1 MIRVNNESLTE
12 NKAAKVLLCKA
23 LEVVKS
29 SMSEEFKQH
38 VGLDLQ
44 NLTEREK
51 NNLDESIAKWCS
63 RLQKNLNI
71 NFKCPEPISE
81 KEVEE
86 VLEYFQ
92 LKSGGFAAK
101 GYYHE

>member
-51 NNLDESIAKWCS
+51 NNLYESIAKWFS

-81 KEVEE
+81 EEVEE